1 MLRFVGRVA
10 FFLSEA
16 IRALRRSAAPSVAAI
31 VTIVVTTLL
40 LGVLVPVLRASESKA
55 TEVREQIGLQVFLY
69 RDATR
74 AEIEALDEEL
84 AGIPHV
90 TAVEYCSPACA
101 KRELA
106 AELRGDLE
114 GSIKELN
121 SNPLPPTFK
130 LELDDAD
137 NLEAVRAALTPPNS
151 AGKPTPI
158 SAAIDPPIGQ
168 DRENA
173 TKIREVTGAV
183 KIVLLV
189 IAALLLIASLL
200 LVANTIRLSIYARR
214 REVEVMRLVG
224 ATNWFIRWPFMIEG
238 VIVGLA
244 GAGVAVGILLL
255 GKVTIVD
262 PLADDF
268 ALIDNLSTMGFA
280 PLVAMLVAAAV
291 LVSALGSG
299 ITLRRFLRV

>member
-1 MLRFVGRVA
+1 MGRIA

-16 IRALRRSAAPSVAAI
+16 FRALRRSAAPSVAAI

-40 LGVLVPVLRASESKA
+40 LGVLVPVLRASDSKA
-55 TEVREQIGLQVFLY
+55 SEVRDQIGLEVFLY

-74 AEIEALDEEL
+74 AEIDSLQRKLEAV
-84 AGIPHV
+84 PHV
-90 TAVEYCSPACA
+90 ESSKYCSPQCA
-101 KRELA
+101 KEQLSSELGGSD
-106 AELRGDLE
+106 LGD
-114 GSIKELN
+114 SISELN
-121 SNPLPPTFK
+121 SNPLPPAFNIK
-130 LELDDAD
+130 LDDPD
-137 NLEAVRAALTPPNS
+137 NLEAVRSALLPPNA

-158 SAAIDPPIGQ
+158 SDAIDPPIGQ

-244 GAGVAVGILLL
+244 GASIAVGILLL

-268 ALIDNLSTMGFA
+268 ALVDNLSTMGFA
-280 PLVAMLVAAAV
+280 PLVVTLVGAAIV
-291 LVSALGSG
+291 VSALGSG

>member
-1 MLRFVGRVA
+1 MGRVV
-10 FFLSEA
+10 FFLSESF
-16 IRALRRSAAPSVAAI
+16 RALRRSAAPSIAAI

-55 TEVREQIGLQVFLY
+55 SEVRDQIGLQVFLY
-69 RDATR
+69 TDSTR
-74 AEIEALDEEL
+74 AEIDTLQEKLNNL
-84 AGIPHV
+84 PHV
-90 TAVEYCSPACA
+90 TAATYCSPACA
-101 KRELA
+101 KNELA
-106 AELRGDLE
+106 SELSGDLE

-121 SNPLPPTFK
+121 SNPLPPSYK

-137 NLEAVRAALTPPNS
+137 NLEAVRASLTPPNAS
-151 AGKPTPI
+151 GKPTPI
-158 SAAIDPPIGQ
+158 SSAIDPPIGQ

-183 KIVLLV
+183 RYVLIGISV
-189 IAALLLIASLL
+189 LLLIASLL

-238 VIVGLA
+238 VIVGLT
-244 GAGVAVGILLL
+244 GAGIAVGILWLCKAL
-255 GKVTIVD
+255 IVD

-268 ALIDNLSTMGFA
+268 NLIDNFSTMAFA
-280 PLVAMLVAAAV
+280 PLVAMLVGAAV
-291 LVSALGSG
+291 VISALGSG

>member
-1 MLRFVGRVA
+1 MGRVV

-16 IRALRRSAAPSVAAI
+16 FRALRRSAAPSVAAI

-69 RDATR
+69 RDATQ
-74 AEIEALDEEL
+74 AEIKGLEKEL
-84 AGIPHV
+84 AAVPHV
-90 TAVEYCSPACA
+90 AGVEYCSPACA
-101 KRELA
+101 KQELVK
-106 AELRGDLE
+106 ELEGDLE
-114 GSIKELN
+114 GSISELN
-121 SNPLPPTFK
+121 QNPLPPTYK
-130 LELDDAD
+130 LELDDPD
-137 NLEAVRAALTPPNS
+137 NLEAVRAALLPPNS

-189 IAALLLIASLL
+189 IAALLLVASLL

-238 VIVGLA
+238 VIVGVA
-244 GAGVAVGILLL
+244 GAGIAVGILLL

-299 ITLRRFLRV
+299 ITLRRFLKV

>member
-1 MLRFVGRVA
+1 MGRVV

-16 IRALRRSAAPSVAAI
+16 FRALRRSAAPSVAAI

-40 LGVLVPVLRASESKA
+40 LGVLVPVLKASESKA
-55 TEVREQIGLQVFLY
+55 SEVRDQIGLEIFLY
-69 RDATR
+69 RDAR
-74 AEIEALDEEL
+74 GAEIEALAKKL
-84 AGIPHV
+84 AVVPHV
-90 TAVEYCSPACA
+90 TAAAFCSPECA
-101 KRELA
+101 KKQLTGELK
-106 AELRGDLE
+106 GDLE
-114 GSIKELN
+114 GSISELN
-121 SNPLPPTFK
+121 SNPLPPSFDLT
-130 LELDDAD
+130 LDDPD
-137 NLEAVRAALTPPNS
+137 NIEAVRAALLPPND

-158 SAAIDPPIGQ
+158 SAAIDPPIGE

-173 TKIREVTGAV
+173 QIIREVTADV
-183 KIVLLV
+183 KYVL
-189 IAALLLIASLL
+189 IGISALLLVASLL

-238 VIVGLA
+238 IIVGLI
-244 GAGVAVGILLL
+244 GAGLAVGILWVL
-255 GKVTIVD
+255 KVTVVD
-262 PLADDF
+262 SLSSF
-268 ALIDNLSTMGFA
+268 NLVDNVSTMAFG

>member
-1 MLRFVGRVA
+1 MGRVV

-16 IRALRRSAAPSVAAI
+16 FRALRRSAAPSIAAI
-31 VTIVVTTLL
+31 VTIVITTLL

-55 TEVREQIGLQVFLY
+55 SEVRDQIGLKVFLY
-69 RDATR
+69 RDASQVQK
-74 AEIEALDEEL
+74 DDL
-84 AGIPHV
+84 AKKLNAVPHV
-90 TAVEYCSPACA
+90 TAATYCSPECA
-101 KRELA
+101 KKDLQSRLH
-106 AELRGDLE
+106 GDLE
-114 GSIKELN
+114 GSISELN
-121 SNPLPPTFK
+121 SNPLPPSFDLT
-130 LELDDAD
+130 LDDPD
-137 NLEAVRAALTPPNS
+137 NLEAVRAALLPTNA

-158 SAAIDPPIGQ
+158 SPAIDPPIGES
-168 DRENA
+168 REQANR
-173 TKIREVTGAV
+173 IREVTGAV

-244 GAGVAVGILLL
+244 GAGLAVGILLL

-268 ALIDNLSTMGFA
+268 ALVDNLSTMGFA

-291 LVSALGSG
+291 VVSALGSG